1 MPAHPTPAGAVLFDA
16 ADTLFHNRGLA
27 ELFDGWE
34 RAGDPKLTRTWLDAA
49 IRTVG
54 GRGLWPADSATGRER
69 RAAWTDF
76 YRLAFLEGG
85 HPPPAAAAYAAE
97 CAGQVVDPAAYRLFA
112 DVPEVLDA
120 LDSRGLPLG
129 IVSNFDP
136 LIWPI
141 LDRLDLRR
149 RFGAIVTSYDVG
161 CYKPDPRIF
170 RIATDRLGVPTG
182 DVLFVGDS
190 PYSDVGGAAAAGMA
204 AVLVDRTGAYPDF
217 AGPRVTDLRAL
228 LHPGAGR
235 G

>member
-1 MPAHPTPAGAVLFDA
+1 MPASPAAVLFDA

-27 ELFDGWE
+27 DLFDGWE
-34 RAGDPKLTRTWLDAA
+34 RDGDPRLTRACLDAA

-54 GRGLWPADSATGRER
+54 GRGLWPADSATGSQR

-76 YRLAFLEGG
+76 YRLAFLEAG
-85 HPPPAAAAYAAE
+85 HPPPAAAAYAAD
-97 CAGQVVDPAAYRLFA
+97 CAGQVVDPAAYRLFG

-120 LDSRGLPLG
+120 LDAQGLPLG

-149 RFGAIVTSYDVG
+149 RFGAIVTSYDAG

-170 RIATDRLGVPTG
+170 RIATDRLGVPAE

-190 PYSDVGGAAAAGMA
+190 PYSDVGGAAAAGMT
-204 AVLVDRTGAYPDF
+204 AVLVDRTGAHPDF

-228 LHPGAGR
+228 LHHHPGAER